1 MNNVDWKNISGTAY
15 DWKTTLKPERPYIHD
30 YTKTLTYKLYLASV
44 NETLDGTDVI
54 TTFEKA
60 LEQIIAI
67 DKMTEGMPKIV
78 YLVGWQFF
86 GHDSKYPA
94 WNCVNEALKRKQ
106 DKTAYDSLLWIMN
119 EGYKYNTTV
128 SLHINIKDAYMDSP
142 LWKEYEENDLLSKEE
157 NGSFTKGGYWGNQ
170 QSYIVSYKKEW
181 DTGFLKKRIDELC
194 EFLPIQKAGTIHIDA
209 MDARHD
215 PGHGFTLEM
224 GQESRNKIVRY
235 WRELGIDVTSEF
247 LYYETPDWRERVE
260 QLVGLMPLAYVFS
273 QNLEDY
279 IARPA
284 SLICG
289 VKSSKRFKEGISD
302 QMGNLFGQSFL
313 VQNICMKKELRDT
326 AWKDVFFRG
335 FCLNE
340 VRYKYLNT
348 LERTHAVV
356 TKDTIEAHFSDG
368 VVTYLN
374 GDIVKNG
381 IFVQTSDF
389 IAIPAVYRNSK
400 SYFVYGINHGEY
412 EIDMGKA
419 YGLEKDMR
427 LKFYDYNTD
436 GISNTYTCES
446 LNDGKLKI
454 HLEENQAYLIE
465 IAE

>member
-1 MNNVDWKNISGTAY
+1 
-15 DWKTTLKPERPYIHD
+15 
-30 YTKTLTYKLYLASV
+30 
-44 NETLDGTDVI
+44 
-54 TTFEKA
+54 
-60 LEQIIAI
+60 
-67 DKMTEGMPKIV
+67 
-78 YLVGWQFF
+78 
-86 GHDSKYPA
+86 
-94 WNCVNEALKRKQ
+94 
-106 DKTAYDSLLWIMN
+106 
-119 EGYKYNTTV
+119 
-128 SLHINIKDAYMDSP
+128 
-142 LWKEYEENDLLSKEE
+142 
-157 NGSFTKGGYWGNQ
+157 
-170 QSYIVSYKKEW
+170 
-181 DTGFLKKRIDELC
+181 
-194 EFLPIQKAGTIHIDA
+194 
-209 MDARHD
+209 
-215 PGHGFTLEM
+215 
-224 GQESRNKIVRY
+224 
-235 WRELGIDVTSEF
+235 
-247 LYYETPDWRERVE
+247 
-260 QLVGLMPLAYVFS
+260 
-273 QNLEDY
+273 
-279 IARPA
+279 
-284 SLICG
+284 
-289 VKSSKRFKEGISD
+289 
-302 QMGNLFGQSFL
+302 
-313 VQNICMKKELRDT
+313 MKKELRDT

-374 GDIVKNG
+374 GDMVKNG